1 LSFKKDVMMIEEGVE
16 LQKEEHAI
24 ERIDRQRRLFS
35 SFKTDGL
42 SHYLERERKSV
53 VTDRLVTLNGWSNT
67 YHNTYS
73 QMPLQL
79 FHLLVPNQIEAITR
93 SGGYWLQIAGVGIA
107 INPGLGF
114 LERMHK
120 ASYHVWDID
129 HIIVTDGE
137 KASASELEK
146 IYSFNREINGLLQQW
161 ELEPHIIS
169 YHLHPKAYEQYA
181 VRLRPTSR
189 QEISTVH
196 CLETFSLLPETVEL
210 SENVSLDF
218 CTSTPSRS
226 SSLMIRIRRHTEGQ
240 ELNRIGF
247 LTNSPSH
254 DSQVDFF
261 EDCQTLILGIGKTSF
276 EEESHS
282 LGYEGVIKL
291 IDREN
296 GPKSVILAE
305 QDFSEGDTRLEVLH
319 YIYEQLSTEYP
330 SLLPA
335 EEGMTLHLDTL
346 QVTTPSLQTPTPVS
360 AIKIIRSQGPFSN
373 LSFLDGYG
381 IL

>member
-1 LSFKKDVMMIEEGVE
+1 MMIEEGVE
-16 LQKEEHAI
+16 LQKEQHAI

-35 SFKTDGL
+35 SFKTNGL
-42 SHYLERERKSV
+42 SHYLERERKSI

-79 FHLLVPNQIEAITR
+79 FHLLLPNQVEAITR
-93 SGGYWLQIAGVGIA
+93 SGGYWLQIAGTGIA

-120 ASYHVWDID
+120 AGYHIWDID

-137 KASASELEK
+137 IASSSEIEK
-146 IYSFNREINGLLQQW
+146 VYSFNKEINSLLQQW
-161 ELEPHIIS
+161 ELDAHIIS

-181 VRLRPTSR
+181 ARLRPTSR
-189 QEISTVH
+189 KEISTVH
-196 CLETFSLLPETVEL
+196 CLETFSLSPETIEL
-210 SENVSLDF
+210 SEHVSLDF
-218 CTSTPSRS
+218 CTATPLSS

-247 LTNSPSH
+247 LTNSATH
-254 DSQVDFF
+254 TSQADFF
-261 EDCQTLILGIGKTSF
+261 ENCQTLILGIGKSSF
-276 EEESHS
+276 EEAGKS
-282 LGYEGVIKL
+282 LGYEGVINL
-291 IDREN
+291 IDKEN
-296 GPKSVILAE
+296 APKTVILAE

-330 SLLPA
+330 SLLPS
-335 EEGMTLHLDTL
+335 EEGLTIHLDTL
-346 QVTTPSLQTPTPVS
+346 QVTTPSLQTPTPIN